1 MSFRR
6 VSDGPGPDMPAPNL
20 IYPPQYHNG
29 RPTDVSM
36 GPPRMSTSPVPPNLV
51 PLPGSIPSQSSGNSS
66 YSVLSYQTGQSSAPG
81 FMNVFHNGHG
91 VSPQG
96 NGVSSLTDISL
107 EKAMEKVQ
115 ELASENATLRGEEK
129 TIFRDKNKD
138 NRIILLSRLKFSIVM
153 AFGSASFAQTIW
165 MLLQSK

>member
-1 MSFRR
+1 
-6 VSDGPGPDMPAPNL
+6 
-20 IYPPQYHNG
+20 
-29 RPTDVSM
+29 
-36 GPPRMSTSPVPPNLV
+36 
-51 PLPGSIPSQSSGNSS
+51 
-66 YSVLSYQTGQSSAPG
+66 
-81 FMNVFHNGHG
+81 MNVFHNGHG

-138 NRIILLSRLKFSIVM
+138 NRIILLSRL
-153 AFGSASFAQTIW
+153 
-165 MLLQSK
+165 